1 GAHHGGW
8 HGRRYAGAHVRG
20 RGARAARGAGGERG
34 DGGDRGAGRQRG
46 ADAGGRGGSGGASVR
61 AVGDGPGRSKTVGGS
76 YLDRL
81 GPSSTV
87 FGICTFAIT
96 RSTKP
101 NSGAK
106 RGSCASARNS
116 FRSRSPTP
124 RHSAHCA
131 RCSSRAAGSSP

>member
-1 GAHHGGW
+1 GD
-8 HGRRYAGAHVRG
+8 GRRDAGGEG
-20 RGARAARGAGGERG
+20 RRCGARAARRGSGEGGNGGGRG
-34 DGGDRGAGRQRG
+34 GGRQRG

-116 FRSRSPTP
+116 FRRRSPTP

-131 RCSSRAAGSSP
+131 MCSSRAAGSSP